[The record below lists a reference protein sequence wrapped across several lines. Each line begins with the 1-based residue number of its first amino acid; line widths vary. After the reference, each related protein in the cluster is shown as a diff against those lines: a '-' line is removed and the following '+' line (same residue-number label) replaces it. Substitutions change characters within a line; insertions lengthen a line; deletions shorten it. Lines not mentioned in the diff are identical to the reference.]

1 MAGVGF
7 LKVPSDGAVLGKGW
21 PGKGQRA
28 GWAAQSTPHA
38 KALCVGVAT
47 RWMGMPVE
55 RARLP
60 WCAGLAWG
68 AGQRL
73 QVAQAWPGRQ
83 PENLGVI
90 WPW

>member
-47 RWMGMPVE
+47 R
-55 RARLP
+55 
-60 WCAGLAWG
+60 
-68 AGQRL
+68 
-73 QVAQAWPGRQ
+73 
-83 PENLGVI
+83 
-90 WPW
+90 